1 MRLSR
6 YIKVKDRLI
15 VLMFVCILSNIIL
28 AIFSI
33 DYLRKMENNTV
44 LMYEQRLLAI
54 NTVSEFENAV
64 SIGDNEQ
71 VEENFNNLMAYKF
84 DSKMDYW
91 INELK
96 KLLGNGSE
104 EEFLAITD
112 EMKLYISEKAEEQL
126 EHYKKDVSLGYK
138 LIIGLSIIM
147 VAFVIYFSII
157 ASRSVN
163 VPTKQLKKLLKL
175 AQQGDF
181 TKQASYDSKDEL
193 GEVMLSYNQMATE
206 VKELL
211 RLVKSSAVSVEE
223 ANAQLQKSSE
233 RTTEASIHISND
245 AEDLTSA
252 TEKSAEE
259 LLSTTAAI
267 QEITSGVQVIAHKIN
282 FISKNIEQTV
292 ADANE
297 GSKYVSSNIA
307 KMEEIENVV
316 KQTNDKMQILAK
328 HSEEINQVIKIIN
341 SIAEQTNLL
350 ALNAAIEAARAGE
363 YGKGFSVVADEV
375 RKLAEQSVQST
386 KVIREIIEKIQ
397 LDTKESI
404 YYMEQAIES
413 VQSGISTT
421 NQSATKFQ
429 KIVEGVNEIEPQINE
444 VSTTI
449 LTVTENTKEV
459 SNRSVKL
466 TEVTQKN
473 NERIQKVSAS
483 TREQLNATQEIYGEI
498 KKISK
503 NLTTL
508 RNALHRFKV

>member
-15 VLMFVCILSNIIL
+15 VLMFVCIISNIIL

-33 DYLRKMENNTV
+33 DYLRKMEDNTV

-64 SIGDNEQ
+64 SLGNNQQ
-71 VEENFNNLMAYKF
+71 VEEQYNHLTAYKF

-112 EMKLYISEKAEEQL
+112 EMKLYISDQAEEQL
-126 EHYKKDVSLGYK
+126 ENYKKDVSFGYK

-147 VAFVIYFSII
+147 VTFVIYFSIV
-157 ASRSVN
+157 ASRAVN
-163 VPTKQLKKLLKL
+163 IPTRQLKTLLKL

-181 TKQASYDSKDEL
+181 TKQANYDSKDEL
-193 GEVMLSYNQMATE
+193 GEVMLSYNQMATD

-211 RLVKSSAVSVEE
+211 KLVKNSALSVQE
-223 ANAQLQKSSE
+223 ANVQLQKSSE
-233 RTTEASIHISND
+233 RTTEASIHISSD
-245 AEDLTSA
+245 AEDLTRA

-267 QEITSGVQVIAHKIN
+267 QEITSGVQLIANKIQ
-282 FISKNIEQTV
+282 FISNNIEQTV
-292 ADANE
+292 SNANE
-297 GSKYVSSNIA
+297 GSEYVSSNIE
-307 KMEEIENVV
+307 KMEEIEKVV

-328 HSEEINQVIKIIN
+328 HSEEIEQVIQIIN
-341 SIAEQTNLL
+341 SIAEETNLL

-363 YGKGFSVVADEV
+363 YGKGFSVVAGEV

-386 KVIREIIEKIQ
+386 KTIREIIEKIQ
-397 LDTKESI
+397 KDTKESI
-404 YYMEQAIES
+404 YYMDKAIES
-413 VQSGISTT
+413 VQTGIITT
-421 NQSATKFQ
+421 NETVNKFQ
-429 KIVEGVNEIEPQINE
+429 QIVDGVNEVEPQINE
-444 VSTTI
+444 VSNTI
-449 LTVTENTKEV
+449 LTITENTQEV
-459 SNRSVKL
+459 ASRSVKL
-466 TEVTQKN
+466 SEVTQKN

-483 TREQLNATQEIYGEI
+483 TREQLNATQEIYTEI
-498 KKISK
+498 QKITK
-503 NLTTL
+503 NINAL
-508 RNALHRFKV
+508 RNALHRFTV